1 MRRRGTTISWLN
13 LNKKALINWD
23 RLACS
28 VIRSTSALERLRC
41 DRLFPWFGKLL
52 LIYILEIKS
61 YLVLINNEGNKIYR
75 RTNRAHIKSPPIKDV
90 KGGLTLLISCVH
102 PLSSVWQHVE
112 IWRFGFLKILK
123 NWNFLF
129 LSLEIEKTKRWSRE
143 RIPPS
148 GLRIENPP
156 WLESLNPNF
165 WTWRK

>member
-75 RTNRAHIKSPPIKDV
+75 RTNRAHMKSPPIKDV

-102 PLSSVWQHVE
+102 PSLSSGRPSLGDFE
-112 IWRFGFLKILK
+112 NFENGFL
-123 NWNFLF
+123 NFLILSLD
-129 LSLEIEKTKRWSRE
+129 LSLENERRSDDRE
-143 RIPPS
+143 RGFP
-148 GLRIENPP
+148 LRA
-156 WLESLNPNF
+156 
-165 WTWRK
+165 